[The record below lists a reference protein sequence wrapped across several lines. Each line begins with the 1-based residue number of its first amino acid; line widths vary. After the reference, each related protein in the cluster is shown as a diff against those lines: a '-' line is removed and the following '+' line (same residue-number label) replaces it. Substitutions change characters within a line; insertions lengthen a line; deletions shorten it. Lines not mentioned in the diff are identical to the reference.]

1 MFLANLDKIQL
12 LGIVFSLVILVS
24 VFFLVRERMVKEKYS
39 LVWLFI
45 GLFTL
50 VMSVFKDMM
59 DWFSHLI
66 GVYYPPSAF
75 FAILLTCAYLL
86 LLNMT
91 VSISGLRL
99 RNKALAQEL
108 GLLKLKVEELEK
120 KTATQHD
127 E

>member
-1 MFLANLDKIQL
+1 MFLVNLDKIQL

-120 KTATQHD
+120 KTGTQHD
-127 E
+127 D